1 MPIFLQKALL
11 FPFGPR
17 FGKDSRA
24 VKKLPG
30 GCREGLQAE
39 ALTPEGHLQGRWAAE
54 APGCVGVEPLEE
66 TLTQSSLGTRQP
78 VEVSLGVAH
87 LLDEFHLLI

>member
-39 ALTPEGHLQGRWAAE
+39 ALSPEGLFKGCWTSE
-54 APGCVGVEPLEE
+54 ATSHAGGVPLEE
-66 TLTQSSLGTRQP
+66 ILALPRLGTSQP
-78 VEVSLGVAH
+78 VKVGQVAAH
-87 LLDEFHLLI
+87 FLDEFHLLV